1 MTRVHQ
7 FIAALRQA
15 GFSVTTDGNLL
26 WISPRARLTTCDQTF
41 ILANRP
47 DIIAAVEA
55 ENAATFIRLDQIA
68 GDLKPQP
75 PQVAISIGDISGTN
89 QDEIVTTVFAKLE
102 TQMRAGMGDAGI
114 PV

>member
-1 MTRVHQ
+1 MIRAHQ

-55 ENAATFIRLDQIA
+55 ENAATFIRQRLAEQR
-68 GDLKPQP
+68 
-75 PQVAISIGDISGTN
+75 
-89 QDEIVTTVFAKLE
+89 QDNHQAAPTCA
-102 TQMRAGMGDAGI
+102 A
-114 PV
+114 